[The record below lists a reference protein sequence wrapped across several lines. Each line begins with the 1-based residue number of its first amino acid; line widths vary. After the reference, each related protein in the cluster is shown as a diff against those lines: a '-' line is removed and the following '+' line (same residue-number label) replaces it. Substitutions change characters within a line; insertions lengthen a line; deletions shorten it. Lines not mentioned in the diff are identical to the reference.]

1 VVLLAGEHDGVQRSV
16 ELTIAASIKAM
27 PYDLA
32 RGRLDRCGAAQGGEG
47 GLRAQPADVGPGV
60 DDLRGADHAH
70 ARLGQQLGH
79 EPDHELLELG
89 LQVVGL
95 GLQRERT
102 PGGTAQAGDGRA
114 MLDRLA
120 GAGA

>member
-1 VVLLAGEHDGVQRSV
+1 MLLAGEHDGVQRPV
-16 ELTIAASIKAM
+16 ELTIAAPVEAM
-27 PYDLA
+27 PHDLA
-32 RGRLDRCGAAQGGEG
+32 RGRLDRRRATQVGEG
-47 GLRAQPADVGPGV
+47 GLRAQPAGVGPGV
-60 DDLRGADHAH
+60 DDLGGADHAD

-95 GLQRERT
+95 GLQRERA

-120 GAGA
+120 GASA